1 MNFSELEQLMS
12 SRGVTTLAEIARTL
26 NTTPQAVSNWK
37 ARDQVPYHIIA
48 KIKNY
53 NNVKSNYEENKKSFP
68 KIMDKQYSVTDFLLI
83 LAQNIKIL
91 FLSSFLTVFF
101 TFTYIQFILIPEYVS
116 TTTLLIPESQTGKME
131 GLSGLASQFGVN
143 LGMPAEVGSDLSN
156 PRLIPEL
163 IGSRTFVEKI
173 VDKMF
178 YSEKY
183 KKELSL
189 LAILTH
195 GDDPPNQSRDIM
207 IDDAKDNLAG
217 MISFSQG
224 MVGTFSVLRVRAN
237 EPVFAKELADVVL
250 YELENLHRLFKS
262 QVVKQKI
269 NFIENR
275 LTNVN
280 KDLELSERS
289 LKTFNEENRQISSPS
304 LQLEQDRLE
313 RDVEVQKNIFLTL
326 KQQLELS
333 KIEEIQK
340 SSIIQV
346 LDRPQV
352 PQNSSNKKL
361 RKNLTLGL
369 ILGLAL
375 GILLSLIRN
384 YLNSSDIDERKKIRQ
399 TKNFFIKKSKDT
411 IFDSRFSG
419 IISLAMI
426 LCLPYY
432 IGHRSISPVFFG
444 MYSLKF
450 MILNSLYVLTLLIFT
465 CIYFLSKRK

>member
-1 MNFSELEQLMS
+1 
-12 SRGVTTLAEIARTL
+12 
-26 NTTPQAVSNWK
+26 
-37 ARDQVPYHIIA
+37 
-48 KIKNY
+48 
-53 NNVKSNYEENKKSFP
+53 
-68 KIMDKQYSVTDFLLI
+68 
-83 LAQNIKIL
+83 
-91 FLSSFLTVFF
+91 
-101 TFTYIQFILIPEYVS
+101 VS